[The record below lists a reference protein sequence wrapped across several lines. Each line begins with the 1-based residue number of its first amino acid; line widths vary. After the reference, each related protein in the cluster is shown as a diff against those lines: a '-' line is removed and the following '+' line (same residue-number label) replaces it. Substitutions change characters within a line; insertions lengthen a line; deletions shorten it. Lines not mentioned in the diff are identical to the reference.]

1 MDNEEY
7 RYTDFEYGAECEDVD
22 EYFIHKES
30 ILSSLPFELQLD
42 FDCFNKTFCNL
53 YHYYKNNE
61 EHHAHLLDDLF
72 YEEFV
77 LASTEKAFKHNNHK
91 QIINEIKDTVNLIE

>member
-1 MDNEEY
+1 MNNEEY

-22 EYFIHKES
+22 EYFLHKES

-42 FDCFNKTFCNL
+42 FNCFKKTFCNL
-53 YHYYKNNE
+53 YHYYKQNE
-61 EHHAHLLDDLF
+61 EHQAHLLDDLF

-77 LASTEKAFKHNNHK
+77 LAATEKAFRNKNQLELIK
-91 QIINEIKDTVNLIE
+91 EIKHTVDLIE